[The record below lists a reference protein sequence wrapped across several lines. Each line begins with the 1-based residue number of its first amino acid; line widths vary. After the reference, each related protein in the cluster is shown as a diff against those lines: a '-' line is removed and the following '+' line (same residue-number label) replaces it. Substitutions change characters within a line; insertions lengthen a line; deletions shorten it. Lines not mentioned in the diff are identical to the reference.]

1 MYVFAVTKVNVSHH
15 EFWRLSWYEIGLY
28 IERYAYQME
37 LRREDEELAWARFR
51 IQWADFR
58 NANRTKKTKP
68 VKPSDLIKLSF
79 DDRVPEYHEID
90 MEAIKKRFGSKLKK
104 KRGK

>member
-1 MYVFAVTKVNVSHH
+1 MYYFFVAKCGKDHDKFKK
-15 EFWRLSWYEIGLY
+15 LSWYEIGLY
-28 IERYAYQME
+28 IDQYREQEERR
-37 LRREDEELAWARFR
+37 LHDEEGRWARFR

-58 NANRTKKTKP
+58 NANRGKNGRVVHGK
-68 VKPSDLIKLSF
+68 DLIRLSI

-90 MEAIKKRFGSKLKK
+90 IDAIKRRLGSKIK